1 MEETTGKYLPM
12 SKFLK
17 ERDVTQQQLADA
29 AGVSLR
35 AVQSWLSGEHRPRL
49 YLDKTVEVCE
59 LLGLPL
65 ESLADLFKP
74 EKTETP

>member
-1 MEETTGKYLPM
+1 M

-17 ERDVTQQQLADA
+17 DRDVTPQQLAET

-49 YLDKTVEVCE
+49 YLDRTVAVCE
-59 LLGLPL
+59 LLDLPV

>member
-1 MEETTGKYLPM
+1 M

-17 ERDVTQQQLADA
+17 ERDVTPLQLAQA

-59 LLGLPL
+59 LLNLPL
-65 ESLADLFKP
+65 EELADLFKP
-74 EKTETP
+74 ETTENP